1 MQTKKQLSRD
11 DLPVYASSGQNKKKE
26 EIVLKTIMVKIRRAK
41 DERNLDDWRKK
52 EKKELFKRIA
62 EIEMRMIATLKCF
75 SRGQMHWTKSD

>member
-26 EIVLKTIMVKIRRAK
+26 EMVLKTIMVKVRRAK

-52 EKKELFKRIA
+52 EKKKNFLNVLLR
-62 EIEMRMIATLKCF
+62 
-75 SRGQMHWTKSD
+75 SR